1 MIRVMVR
8 YKVRADEAAANER
21 GIQDVFAQLSE
32 RQPAR
37 IEYASFNLDHGVSF
51 VHFFLADAEDDR
63 HALRALPAFQAF
75 AAAVRERCEE
85 QPVVT
90 QLAEVGSYRATGV
103 GVGG

>member
-21 GIQDVFAQLSE
+21 AIQDVFAQLSE
-32 RQPAR
+32 RQPPG
-37 IEYASFNLDHGVSF
+37 IEYASFKLDDGVSF
-51 VHFFLADAEDDR
+51 VHFFSAEAEDDR

-90 QLAEVGSYRATGV
+90 QLTEAGSYRAIGV